1 MWGKIQGR
9 AELEGKPMP
18 AIESLIAATGFVYNL
33 TVVTRNISDMKQS
46 KVVLLN
52 PWKSQESNENF

>member
-1 MWGKIQGR
+1 MWGKIQGS

-18 AIESLIAATGFVYNL
+18 AIDSLIAATGLFFNL
-33 TVVTRNISDMKQS
+33 TVVTRNISDMQQS

-52 PWKSQESNENF
+52 PWESHLKIT